1 MKGKLKN
8 CALGFL
14 SGILAI
20 MGGVSV
26 FTGSASGNE
35 KEVGASYAVD
45 VQDASASIA
54 TKYYGK
60 DNKGEDIK
68 MEGLYVE
75 SDKPYS
81 GKFRKVFRD
90 NVSIEYRFPGD
101 RVISS
106 SLFSFTITSVKDG
119 ESFKIIYREY
129 PNFNRAQMYVSYQLE
144 EDEYI
149 RTVPTLNNGI
159 NKPVSD
165 IGSPSFGEI
174 NGKIGD
180 SLSKNTTNQGFAI
193 ELNDDIVNVYGK
205 LGNKLTK
212 EEQVLLCSFDGT
224 YQDEYL
230 PDDPDLSEE
239 ENAAA
244 EEEAKKNRWSGSYD
258 ANTDTSKNRDALITT
273 QNKCFMPKIDFSEG
287 YTVSFESTY
296 ESGIE
301 VLFLNYRLGN
311 ETHKNNFADLRMQI
325 TVSDVKVYNL
335 QNEHR
340 PRAYIGIPL
349 NATDWDIY
357 STTSFSVGAGE
368 WIDEGDYVTT
378 DKVPFDTTIDTTR
391 LTTYQTDLGGLLSA
405 AVTVAIIEPVDPLSV
420 IGSVSGASVTSNYKQ
435 YKISDPSQVNYSGLA
450 IKSENKQW
458 QGELGGV
465 CYGDLELGFRFM
477 GVSSPE
483 VPALYYGDAEGE
495 FTFKIIDATNPDKYF
510 WVSYRCVTANGNPH
524 VTVGVKEGGSR
535 PTTEDMFTAH
545 LGGYINATPAGN
557 GNPANGHFFP
567 AFNSDRIE
575 TENAVN
581 VLSFKNTTE
590 EGKMSVAASMG
601 NGCCQPKLHS
611 IRDIGKFD
619 GETKAP
625 QSNLSP
631 LSKLYFPSGY
641 RVEFSTVNAT
651 DICFISINGEALNQG
666 VRATASEK
674 DFEVKAT
681 YSVNKTTKVEIPLYS
696 STHGFCVDERVNV
709 ANVLNI
715 CVNRNPV
722 FSEAI
727 DLNAMMSE
735 KAITVSYGNRISATY
750 QVSVGSPVARCSW
763 DNDISETMDYNV
775 GTGVTVPTPTIDDL
789 VAFEERVANGSY
801 MSIDITKVTI
811 KVLEPNSAEEKS
823 VQDVSFTMPGVYT
836 VLYYAPSVSDQN
848 IAVSVKRTINVINE
862 SIPVFT
868 LNGNKVLS
876 GYVGELISIP
886 TATAVADGNEC
897 EVNVTISLE
906 SEIIASGIDVTSF
919 KPVKAGEYFIL
930 YSAVSA
936 SGKSNSNGYTVTVL
950 LDQIG
955 PVIYVDFADKTV
967 KPKTMVD
974 LPVNVT
980 ATDNVDGDVDVTVS
994 VSFGTENVELYNNNS
1009 RFYAEYLGIYTVTY
1023 RAVDSKGNQTI
1034 QQFFVTVRDAEDLG
1048 NTDQPE
1054 NSGNS
1059 GESQKE
1065 SGTGCKSSVGYSA
1078 IVLVPILISV
1088 LMILKKKRKGE

>member
-8 CALGFL
+8 CVLGFL

-26 FTGSASGNE
+26 FTGIASGNE
-35 KEVGASYAVD
+35 TEVGASYAVD
-45 VQDASASIA
+45 VKDASATIA
-54 TKYYGK
+54 TKYYGEKK
-60 DNKGEDIK
+60 DIR

-75 SDKPYS
+75 SDTPYS
-81 GKFRKVFRD
+81 GNFRKVFTD
-90 NVSIEYRFPGD
+90 NVSLEYRFPGD
-101 RVISS
+101 RAISS

-119 ESFKIIYREY
+119 GSFKIIYRE
-129 PNFNRAQMYVSYQLE
+129 NSGFQRAQMYVSYQFE
-144 EDEYI
+144 GNEYI
-149 RTVPTLNNGI
+149 RTVPTLNGV
-159 NKPVSD
+159 NKPVSG
-165 IGSPSFGEI
+165 IGGGSIGEI

-180 SLSKNTTNQGFAI
+180 SLSGNTTNQGFAI

-205 LGNKLTK
+205 LGNSLKK

-230 PDDPDLSEE
+230 PDDPNLSDE

-244 EEEAKKNRWSGSYD
+244 EEEAKKNRWSSSYD
-258 ANTDTSKNRDALITT
+258 ANNDTSENRGALIAT

-301 VLFLNYRLGN
+301 VLFLNYRLGD
-311 ETHKNNFADLRMQI
+311 ETFKNNFADLRMRI
-325 TVSDVKVYNL
+325 TVSDVKVYNG
-335 QNEHR
+335 QNELR
-340 PRAYIGIPL
+340 PGAYIGIPL

-378 DKVPFDTTIDTTR
+378 DKVPFDTTIDTTC
-391 LTTYQTDLGGLLSA
+391 LTTYQTDLGGLLNPD
-405 AVTVAIIEPVDPLSV
+405 VTVAIIEPVDPLSV
-420 IGSVSGASVTSNYKQ
+420 IGSVSGASVTSNYQQ
-435 YKISDPSQVNYSGLA
+435 YKISDPSQVNYSGIA
-450 IKSENKQW
+450 IQSENDQW
-458 QGELGGV
+458 QGELEGV
-465 CYGDLELGFRFM
+465 CYGDLELEFRFM
-477 GVSSPE
+477 GDSGE
-483 VPALYYGDAEGE
+483 GTNGDLNGE
-495 FTFKIIDATNPDKYF
+495 FTFKIIDATDPDKYF
-510 WVSYRCVTANGNPH
+510 WVSYRCVTIRGGKQA
-524 VTVGVKEGGSR
+524 TVGVKEGGSR
-535 PTTEDMFTAH
+535 PTDTEDMFTAH
-545 LGGYINATPAGN
+545 LRGFINATPAGN
-557 GNPANGHFFP
+557 DNPANGHFFP
-567 AFNSDRIE
+567 GFNSDRVE

-581 VLSFKNTTE
+581 VLSFKNTTI
-590 EGKMSVAASMG
+590 EGMMSVAASMG
-601 NGCCQPKLHS
+601 SGNAAATLHS
-611 IRDIGKFD
+611 VIDIGKFD
-619 GETKAP
+619 GETKAS
-625 QSNLSP
+625 QSNILP

-696 STHGFCVDERVNV
+696 STHGFSVTERVNV
-709 ANVLNI
+709 ANVLNL
-715 CVNRNPV
+715 CVDRNPV
-722 FSEAI
+722 LSEAI

-735 KAITVSYGNRISATY
+735 KAITVSYGNRISETY

-763 DNDISETMDYNV
+763 SDDISETMDYNV
-775 GTGVTVPTPTIDDL
+775 GTGVNVPTPTIDDL
-789 VAFEERVANGSY
+789 VTFEERVADGSY
-801 MSIDITKVTI
+801 TSIDKTKVII

-906 SEIIASGIDVTSF
+906 SEIITSGIDVTSF
-919 KPVKAGEYFIL
+919 KPVKAGEYFIS
-930 YSAVSA
+930 YSAVST

>member
-26 FTGSASGNE
+26 FTGIASGNE
-35 KEVGASYAVD
+35 TEVGASYAVD

-81 GKFRKVFRD
+81 GKFRKVFRE

-165 IGSPSFGEI
+165 IDSPSFGEI

-230 PDDPDLSEE
+230 PDNPDLSEE

-244 EEEAKKNRWSGSYD
+244 EEEAKKNRWAGSYD
-258 ANTDTSKNRDALITT
+258 TNTDPPKNGDALITT
-273 QNKCFMPKIDFSEG
+273 QNTCFMPKIDFSEG

-311 ETHKNNFADLRMQI
+311 ETRKNNFADLRMQI
-325 TVSDVKVYNL
+325 TVSDVKVYNG
-335 QNEHR
+335 QNELR
-340 PRAYIGIPL
+340 PGAYIGIPL

-368 WIDEGDYVTT
+368 WVDEGDYVTT
-378 DKVPFDTTIDTTR
+378 EKVPFDTTIDTTR

-450 IKSENKQW
+450 IKSENNQW

-477 GVSSPE
+477 GVSTSE

-590 EGKMSVAASMG
+590 EGKMSVASSMG
-601 NGCCQPKLHS
+601 NGCCQPKLDS

-619 GETKAP
+619 GETTTNQAKELP
-625 QSNLSP
+625 P

-651 DICFISINGEALNQG
+651 EICFISIKGE
-666 VRATASEK
+666 
-674 DFEVKAT
+674 
-681 YSVNKTTKVEIPLYS
+681 
-696 STHGFCVDERVNV
+696 
-709 ANVLNI
+709 
-715 CVNRNPV
+715 
-722 FSEAI
+722 
-727 DLNAMMSE
+727 
-735 KAITVSYGNRISATY
+735 
-750 QVSVGSPVARCSW
+750 
-763 DNDISETMDYNV
+763 
-775 GTGVTVPTPTIDDL
+775 
-789 VAFEERVANGSY
+789 
-801 MSIDITKVTI
+801 
-811 KVLEPNSAEEKS
+811 
-823 VQDVSFTMPGVYT
+823 
-836 VLYYAPSVSDQN
+836 
-848 IAVSVKRTINVINE
+848 
-862 SIPVFT
+862 
-868 LNGNKVLS
+868 
-876 GYVGELISIP
+876 
-886 TATAVADGNEC
+886 
-897 EVNVTISLE
+897 
-906 SEIIASGIDVTSF
+906 
-919 KPVKAGEYFIL
+919 
-930 YSAVSA
+930 
-936 SGKSNSNGYTVTVL
+936 
-950 LDQIG
+950 
-955 PVIYVDFADKTV
+955 
-967 KPKTMVD
+967 
-974 LPVNVT
+974 
-980 ATDNVDGDVDVTVS
+980 
-994 VSFGTENVELYNNNS
+994 
-1009 RFYAEYLGIYTVTY
+1009 TVTY
-1023 RAVDSKGNQTI
+1023 PQGKALGSSVRLDKNGWRFGLALSKTEYESLTSTYGNSYDIGLAVTKKGSTKYQSVKDGTWEDVTI
-1034 QQFFVTVRDAEDLG
+1034 DGQKYKYAVFTITGVPTDEFETKISYNGYFKLDGKIVSITETVVRTFDNAIRTAYERGDDAAKASIVTVYG
-1048 NTDQPE
+1048 NAYRE
-1054 NSGNS
+1054 N
-1059 GESQKE
+1059 
-1065 SGTGCKSSVGYSA
+1065 
-1078 IVLVPILISV
+1078 
-1088 LMILKKKRKGE
+1088 